1 MRYIFQIV
9 LWDETGNILLV
20 KKDVTIK
27 RATQRTAKE
36 YLQKKYPLPYFIERK
51 S

>member
-1 MRYIFQIV
+1 MNYIFEVV
-9 LWDETGNILLV
+9 LWDETGNVLLF
-20 KKDVTIK
+20 KKDVTIR

-51 S
+51 